1 MFIQLF
7 VVPSLW
13 ESLNLKI
20 ITSLFSFETLLV
32 LLFNRDFAPL
42 LIRAVEQLD
51 GLVHTL
57 LVVETHESLDFLG
70 VPDPL
75 GNLAGEDVPSWTKVS
90 GQVLGLRVA
99 RQALDHDIELVD
111 DLGVLDLPHESEF
124 LAVDLLVVF
133 VEQRSFGLFHI
144 AKVHLTEPE

>member
-111 DLGVLDLPHESEF
+111 DLGVLDLPHESELF
-124 LAVDLLVVF
+124 VVEFVVVLVLQCLLGFILVPEVDV
-133 VEQRSFGLFHI
+133 
-144 AKVHLTEPE
+144 AKAK